1 MAVSTWSLGGVSFAF
16 LVVRCWIRRSQK
28 KFWFD
33 DIVLIISWV
42 SKAKGRTESWIAD
55 IPQFMLLGQLI
66 LNQLSINLGF
76 GKHALDIDFSH
87 FERITYYGASA
98 LTFSITG
105 IILSKISFG
114 LTLLRLT
121 DGWLKAYVWF
131 AIATLALF
139 AIPVAVL
146 PWVLCK
152 PITKT
157 FVDILPGT
165 CIDKEPSVIYGRFQ
179 AIWAAIMDISLA
191 LLPWKVLWNLQMRT
205 AEKIGVGVAMSL
217 GILAGVTS
225 ILRARYV
232 EQLQTQDLSYQAY
245 NSVIWSTADTAM
257 TVVATSIPVLRV
269 FFKQAVNTAISHYH
283 NSTNRSNKSKST
295 GTGSTPSNPSNNAST
310 LANQSARRL
319 NKNTSRTLENTSTD
333 SLFKDDDLERGP
345 KEGYIEL
352 DDLIVDEKTGRV
364 SAATPE
370 SLPESM
376 SRAHLHGDD
385 WPLADHIQTHI
396 EDIRRL

>member
-1 MAVSTWSLGGVSFAF
+1 MSTQFDNWRSNPNESHSMLMSVSTWSLGGISFAF

-33 DIVLIISWV
+33 DIVLIISW
-42 SKAKGRTESWIAD
+42 
-55 IPQFMLLGQLI
+55 FLLLGQLI

-98 LTFSITG
+98 LTFSIMG

-131 AIATLALF
+131 AIATLFIF
-139 AIPVAVL
+139 AVPVAVL

-165 CIDKEPSVIYGRFQ
+165 CIDKMPSVIYGRFQ

-191 LLPWKVLWNLQMRT
+191 LLPWKVLWKLQMRT

-225 ILRARYV
+225 ILRAKYV

-283 NSTNRSNKSKST
+283 NSTSRSNKSKST

-310 LANQSARRL
+310 LANHSARRL

-333 SLFKDDDLERGP
+333 SLVDDLERGP
-345 KEGYIEL
+345 KEEYIEL
-352 DDLIVDEKTGRV
+352 DDVIVDEKTGRV
-364 SAATPE
+364 TAATPD

-376 SRAHLHGDD
+376 SRAPIHNDG

>member
-1 MAVSTWSLGGVSFAF
+1 
-16 LVVRCWIRRSQK
+16 
-28 KFWFD
+28 
-33 DIVLIISWV
+33 
-42 SKAKGRTESWIAD
+42 
-55 IPQFMLLGQLI
+55 
-66 LNQLSINLGF
+66 
-76 GKHALDIDFSH
+76 
-87 FERITYYGASA
+87 
-98 LTFSITG
+98 
-105 IILSKISFG
+105 
-114 LTLLRLT
+114 
-121 DGWLKAYVWF
+121 
-131 AIATLALF
+131 
-139 AIPVAVL
+139 
-146 PWVLCK
+146 
-152 PITKT
+152 
-157 FVDILPGT
+157 
-165 CIDKEPSVIYGRFQ
+165 
-179 AIWAAIMDISLA
+179 MDISLA

-205 AEKIGVGVAMSL
+205 AEKIGVGLAMSL

-245 NSVIWSTADTAM
+245 KSVIWSTADTAM

-283 NSTNRSNKSKST
+283 NSTNRSGKSKST

-310 LANQSARRL
+310 LANHSARRL
-319 NKNTSRTLENTSTD
+319 NKNTSRTLGNTSTD
-333 SLFKDDDLERGP
+333 SLFKDDDDLERGP

-376 SRAHLHGDD
+376 SRAHLHGDN